1 MQENQPSIDRGEQF
15 AQTAPDVTDKGKSV
29 YTIGELSKEFDV
41 TLRTLRFYED
51 KGLLNPNRRGT
62 TRLYSR
68 RDRSRLNLIQM
79 GKRVGFSLDQIK
91 EMLDLYDL
99 GDAQVPQLKVALT
112 RFEEQI
118 SRLKQQRIDIDRV
131 IDEMQRTH
139 TVIAGMLRQKQSPNN
154 D

>member
-1 MQENQPSIDRGEQF
+1 MQENQPQIDRADQFEQ
-15 AQTAPDVTDKGKSV
+15 TPPDVADKGKSV
-29 YTIGELSKEFDV
+29 YSIGELSKEFDV

-118 SRLKQQRIDIDRV
+118 SRLKQQQIDIDRV

-139 TVIAGMLRQKQSPNN
+139 TVIAGMLRQKQDASSG
-154 D
+154 

>member
-1 MQENQPSIDRGEQF
+1 MQENQPPIDRDEQY
-15 AQTAPDVTDKGKSV
+15 AQTTPDVSDKGKSV
-29 YTIGELSKEFDV
+29 YSIGELSKEFDV